1 LDGPFADKVGKI
13 LLDDSPRNFRIVNST
28 SNRLFT
34 AVAAIICAAAAQ
46 VSAQTPNQV
55 ASDVSLLVD
64 SPFGSSVYE
73 VIVPDLQ
80 SNVLSYDLAS
90 GQIIFSAGVLQ
101 PDYDDPLF
109 CFDMAEKPL
118 DGVGLQVTDP
128 NGHLI
133 IDDFVIDTAF
143 QYLLPAPSTLVI
155 ETAPEQECFFR
166 SDAGVF
172 GLFGQPEPTDD
183 GAGSDVIFDNRFE
196 IEQSM
201 DLEFRNVPEYATVG
215 ETIDYQIVL
224 TNTGNGDLQD
234 VAFQEVFPNDITVY
248 AGALSVDT
256 DVQCTAG
263 GGAVCPGASADP
275 NALRFEAMS
284 ASQIDM
290 PVGSTLTFAIQ
301 RTVDVDSIVGESIQL
316 HAGAVAD
323 PAALLG
329 PTFAVDTALTTIV
342 GQSAGLDVVS
352 AGATADGDALADVVV
367 TVLDNEQRP
376 VPNESVSFDSATGGL
391 QVTPASGTTDSSGE
405 VVFQAGP
412 TTDAVD
418 YTVSFT
424 SGALAGNG
432 TVSFFPGPAS
442 RAFVAATDAEAVA
455 DGNDTITI
463 EVLVEDAEDNPV
475 DSVLVEVTSDDGL
488 TFLPDS
494 VFTDSAGRAVLTA
507 TSTTT
512 GTYEPQI
519 TVDGVGA
526 FTETVDFVAGAPAD
540 LEFVEQPSDV
550 AAGSNMSPAV
560 VVRVVDA
567 NGNWVSDDG
576 STFVEVDLMQGG
588 SVVSNNVADGG
599 VTNGEIE
606 FSALSFDSSLIG
618 TDYYLQ
624 AVGTVTGFF
633 GEDSTTFDITDPQ

>member
-1 LDGPFADKVGKI
+1 MCLRISLLASAWLVGTAHAQQFDPTAAELAFTVDGQDLGSAEVALPADSDSLVAATYDLSTGA
-13 LLDDSPRNFRIVNST
+13 LTLQLAEATLASGTYDSPLFCFDFRD
-28 SNRLFT
+28 
-34 AVAAIICAAAAQ
+34 
-46 VSAQTPNQV
+46 V
-55 ASDVSLLVD
+55 AS
-64 SPFGSSVYE
+64 SSAFLSVTDANGHRVMPE
-73 VIVPDLQ
+73 TDIAQ
-80 SNVLSYDLAS
+80 FLSYDLAGAQFILTPPAGFECFYRGLNTEAFGLE
-90 GQIIFSAGVLQ
+90 GQAPFDPVVGERNEGSIFGDA
-101 PDYDDPLF
+101 F
-109 CFDMAEKPL
+109 AEKVL
-118 DGVGLQVTDP
+118 GLQFQGLQEFVAPGDDLTYDLVLNNASDQTLTDIGLQELFP
-128 NGHLI
+128 ANADFFDASLSQTSFTCPE
-133 IDDFVIDTAF
+133 DDACT
-143 QYLLPAPSTLVI
+143 
-155 ETAPEQECFFR
+155 
-166 SDAGVF
+166 
-172 GLFGQPEPTDD
+172 GL
-183 GAGSDVIFDNRFE
+183 S
-196 IEQSM
+196 S
-201 DLEFRNVPEYATVG
+201 L
-215 ETIDYQIVL
+215 
-224 TNTGNGDLQD
+224 NGD
-234 VAFQEVFPNDITVY
+234 
-248 AGALSVDT
+248 GS
-256 DVQCTAG
+256 
-263 GGAVCPGASADP
+263 
-275 NALRFEAMS
+275 LRFQGFDLDPGES
-284 ASQIDM
+284 A
-290 PVGSTLTFAIQ
+290 TFRIT
-301 RTVDVDSIVGESIQL
+301 RTVDDSSLPETTIRL
-316 HAGAVAD
+316 FAGAVVGGSASPYFD
-323 PAALLG
+323 AAE
-329 PTFAVDTALTTIV
+329 AEVNVV
-342 GQSAGLDVVS
+342 GQAAGLDIDS
-352 AGATADGDALADVVV
+352 QGATADGESLADVVV

>member
-1 LDGPFADKVGKI
+1 M
-13 LLDDSPRNFRIVNST
+13 NST
-28 SNRLFT
+28 SNRLF
-34 AVAAIICAAAAQ
+34 AALAAFICAASTQ

-80 SNVLSYDLAS
+80 SNVLTYDLAS
-90 GQIIFSAGVLQ
+90 GEIAFAAGVLQ
-101 PDYDDPLF
+101 PDYNDPLF
-109 CFDMAEKPL
+109 CFDMSAKPL
-118 DGVGLQVTDP
+118 DGVGLEVTDP

-133 IDDFVIDTAF
+133 IDDFVLDTAF
-143 QYLLPAPSTLVI
+143 QYLLPAPATLVI
-155 ETAPEQECFFR
+155 ETAAEQECFFR
-166 SDAGVF
+166 SDSGVF
-172 GLFGQPEPTDD
+172 GLFGQPQE
-183 GAGSDVIFDNRFE
+183 SDSGGGTGVIFDNRFE

-201 DLEFRNVPEYATVG
+201 DLEFRNVPEYVTVG
-215 ETIDYQIVL
+215 ETVDYEIVL

-275 NALRFEAMS
+275 NALRFESMS
-284 ASQIDM
+284 ASQLDM
-290 PVGSTLTFAIQ
+290 PAGSTLTFSIQ
-301 RTVDVDSIVGESIQL
+301 RTVDPDSIVGESIQL

-342 GQSAGLDVVS
+342 GASAGLDIVS
-352 AGATADGDALADVVV
+352 AGATADGQQLADVVV
-367 TVLDNEQRP
+367 TVLDAEARP
-376 VPNESVSFDSATGGL
+376 VPNESVAFDSATGGL
-391 QVTPASGTTDSSGE
+391 QVTPASGVTDSNGE

-412 TTDAVD
+412 TTDAID

-424 SGALAGNG
+424 SGTLSGDG
-432 TVSFFPGPAS
+432 TVGFFPGPAS
-442 RAFVAATDAEAVA
+442 QAFVAATDAEAVA
-455 DGNDTITI
+455 DGDDTITI

-475 DSVLVEVTSDDGL
+475 DSVLVEVTNDDGL
-488 TFLPDS
+488 TSLPDS
-494 VFTDSAGRAVLTA
+494 VFTDSAGLAILTA

-512 GTYEPQI
+512 GTFEPQI
-519 TVDGVGA
+519 TVDGVGSY
-526 FTETVDFVAGAPAD
+526 TETVDFVAGAPAD
-540 LEFVEQPSDV
+540 LAFVEQPTDV

-567 NGNWVSDDG
+567 NGNWVSDDD
-576 STFVEVDLMQGG
+576 STFVELDLMQGG
-588 SVVSNNVADGG
+588 SVVSNNIADGG

-606 FSALSFDSSLIG
+606 FSALNFDASLIG

-633 GEDSTTFDITDPQ
+633 GENSTTFDITDPQ